1 MAYGIYLTV
10 DASDLEHKINLLRRN
25 MSGAQFE
32 RAMYGIFNRTGKHVK
47 RILQDEL
54 PKQYVIS
61 PSKVGK
67 AVQRPQVSGTSC
79 IIPIRDKRGNIGSQY
94 AASGGAHGWN
104 SLKRKYKVKARIVR
118 SGQSTLP
125 GKVMAGYPPFR
136 NLGSKLGKL
145 TFTRTSKARGP
156 IMKVSGIA
164 IPQMPMNRSQGE
176 VQQDIALFLAKQ
188 IEQRFMY
195 LMGSGR

>member
-10 DASDLEHKINLLRRN
+10 DATDLEHKINMLRQN
-25 MSGAQFE
+25 MTSAQFE
-32 RAMYGIFNRTGKHVK
+32 RAMYGIFNRTGKHVR

-54 PKQYVIS
+54 PKEYVIS

-67 AVQRPQVSGTSC
+67 AVQRPKVSGTSC
-79 IIPIRDKRGNIGSQY
+79 IIPIRDKRGSIGSQY

-125 GKVMAGYPPFR
+125 GRVMAGYPPFR

-188 IEQRFMY
+188 IEQRFMF
-195 LMGSGR
+195 LMSSGR